1 MPKHDESLL
10 QAQIVKELRHRGIMV
25 FMVGNDSPAGD
36 AVKAGRMIA
45 LGLLPGVSD
54 LIVVLQARCVFLELK
69 TPTGRLSEAQV
80 KFQEKV
86 EALGHQ
92 YAVARSLQEAID
104 VLSLH

>member
-1 MPKHDESLL
+1 
-10 QAQIVKELRHRGIMV
+10 MV
-25 FMVGNDSPAGD
+25 FMVGNDAAAGD

-54 LIVVLQARCVFLELK
+54 LIVVLPSRCIFLELK

-80 KFQEKV
+80 RFREKI

-92 YAVARSLQEAID
+92 YAVARTLDDALAI
-104 VLSLH
+104 VYT